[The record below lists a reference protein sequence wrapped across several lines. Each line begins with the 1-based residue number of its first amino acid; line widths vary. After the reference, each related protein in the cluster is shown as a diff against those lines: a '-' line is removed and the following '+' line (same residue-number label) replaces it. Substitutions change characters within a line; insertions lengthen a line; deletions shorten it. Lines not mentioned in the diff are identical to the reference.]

1 MFSTVIQSCDFLVEI
16 SFSFLTP
23 HPREKRGNS
32 SNFGA
37 LQIVI
42 NSLCFNT
49 ILGFAR
55 IRIFDHFELQY
66 CMYFV
71 TGCIRK
77 NMVIIVR
84 KWVQV
89 SWFARYTFFLRILIL
104 LNLDTNV
111 INQIKMQCT
120 NEKLTLQSR

>member
-1 MFSTVIQSCDFLVEI
+1 MGQCPAKSPLWY
-16 SFSFLTP
+16 FLTP

-37 LQIVI
+37 LQIVM
-42 NSLCFNT
+42 FT

-55 IRIFDHFELQY
+55 IRIFDHFEVQY

-71 TGCIRK
+71 TGCIRT

>member
-1 MFSTVIQSCDFLVEI
+1 MYAHACAWAYMNMVVNVQT
-16 SFSFLTP
+16 LTP

-32 SNFGA
+32 SNIGA

-49 ILGFAR
+49 TLGFAR
-55 IRIFDHFELQY
+55 ICIFDHFEVQY

-71 TGCIRK
+71 TGCIRT

-89 SWFARYTFFLRILIL
+89 SWFARYTFFVRILIL

-111 INQIKMQCT
+111 INQTKMQST